1 MDYGYL
7 FFFLDDCIALIFLS
21 FWMGLWVKGYTCCI
35 SYIAC
40 CFSIFF
46 LTFRGNMKIMVQ
58 SICLWCFSTNNQEGE
73 SVVKEWYNLSSVLI
87 DISPVLLYLKKF
99 ETLLTCL
106 RWLMKVTP

>member
-1 MDYGYL
+1 MEGGGDNQIAVHPMEWRNYGL
-7 FFFLDDCIALIFLS
+7 GLPFFFLGDCIALIFLS

-58 SICLWCFSTNNQEGE
+58 SICLWCFSTNNREGD
-73 SVVKEWYNLSSVLI
+73 SVGKEW
-87 DISPVLLYLKKF
+87 
-99 ETLLTCL
+99 
-106 RWLMKVTP
+106 